1 MTEDNRVLAV
11 PAETT
16 VPTPDQF
23 EVVVDEDLDEPEVR
37 DRPDADGRPDLDES
51 TRETLAGLYGDYD
64 EVRESGDVADRV
76 DALERI
82 VEQLT
87 VLTTGETVEQLKN

>member
-1 MTEDNRVLAV
+1 MTENNRVLAV

-37 DRPDADGRPDLDES
+37 DRPDADGESDLDEA
-51 TRETLAGLYGDYD
+51 TRETLADLYSDYE
-64 EVRESGDVADRV
+64 EVRETDDLADRV

>member
-1 MTEDNRVLAV
+1 MTGYNRVLAV

-23 EVVVDEDLDEPEVR
+23 EVVVDENLDEPEVR
-37 DRPDADGRPDLDES
+37 DRPDADGGPNLDEV
-51 TRETLAGLYGDYD
+51 TREALADLYSEYD
-64 EVRESGDVADRV
+64 EVRETGDVADRV